1 MKQVDLWE
9 KESMGYPYNGGP
21 NMVKVFKGA
30 VKNELEETVVQQ
42 EMASYLQ
49 LDNINFLIGAGC
61 SSHIVDGTELGIPG
75 MRKLYDDFFKE
86 NADFSAA
93 GLKLKDRFDSNLEKM
108 LEALG
113 AIQVANEIVAIDKDI
128 DEKIDTV
135 RKFIRSKIIEGL
147 HGKGVLSIYKDFYK
161 RMISESR
168 KAPINI
174 FTTNYDLY
182 NEQALDSL
190 GLPYN
195 NGFTGT
201 YKRKFNPASYK
212 YAYVEDMNLSKEVW
226 ERVPNSFNL
235 YKIHGSISWYK
246 DEGDIFEKDYADI
259 GSEDTVMI
267 YPTPL
272 KDRTTLMVPYS
283 DLFRN
288 FESSLLK
295 QNSVLVTLGYSFADD
310 HINRLILNALA
321 IPTFKLIV
329 FGESDAITKL
339 IELDDKRIIVINSD
353 DKIHYFKNFVEKI
366 MPEQS
371 ENSREM
377 IDMPTVARIIKSFE
391 EKK

>member
-1 MKQVDLWE
+1 
-9 KESMGYPYNGGP
+9 
-21 NMVKVFKGA
+21 MVKVFKGA
-30 VKNELEETVVQQ
+30 AENELGETVVQQ
-42 EMASYLQ
+42 EIASYLQ
-49 LDNINFLIGAGC
+49 LNNINFLIGAGC
-61 SSHIVDGTELGIPG
+61 SSHIVDDSEQGIPG

-86 NADFSAA
+86 NADFGAA
-93 GLKLKDRFDSNLEKM
+93 GRKLKGHFDSNLEKM

-113 AIQVANEIVAIDKDI
+113 AIQVANEIVPIDKDI

-135 RKFIRSKIIEGL
+135 QKFIRYKIIEGL
-147 HGKGVLSIYKDFYK
+147 HGEEVLSIYKDFYK

-272 KDRTTLMVPYS
+272 KDRTTLMVPYF

-329 FGESDAITKL
+329 FGESDTITKL
-339 IELDDKRIIVINSD
+339 TELDDKRIIVINSD

-371 ENSREM
+371 ENSREL

>member
-1 MKQVDLWE
+1 MIRI
-9 KESMGYPYNGGP
+9 Y
-21 NMVKVFKGA
+21 KGSI
-30 VKNELEETVVQQ
+30 KNEVDEVAIQQ
-42 EMASYLQ
+42 EISSYLQ

-61 SSHIVDGTELGIPG
+61 SSNIVDGVEQGIPG
-75 MRKLYDDFFKE
+75 MKKLYDDFFT
-86 NADFSAA
+86 DHDGFSAA
-93 GLKLKDRFDSNLEKM
+93 GLELKNKFDCNLEKR

-113 AIQVANEIVAIDKDI
+113 AIQVANGIVEIDKEI
-128 DEKIDTV
+128 DKKITLVQTFIREKI
-135 RKFIRSKIIEGL
+135 IAGL
-147 HGKGVLSIYKDFYK
+147 HGKEVLSIYKDFYK
-161 RMISESR
+161 KMISESR

-182 NEQALDSL
+182 NEQALDFL
-190 GLPYN
+190 GFPYN

-226 ERVPNSFNL
+226 ERVPNFFNL

-246 DEGDIFEKDYADI
+246 DQGDIFEKDYADI
-259 GSEDTVMI
+259 ENDETVMI

-295 QNSVLVTLGYSFADD
+295 QNSVLITLGYSFADD

-329 FGESDAITKL
+329 FGQSDAIEKL
-339 IELDDKRIIVINSD
+339 IDLDDKRIIVINSD
-353 DKIHYFKNFVEKI
+353 DKIHYFKNFVDKV

-371 ENSREM
+371 INTKEM
-377 IDMPTVARIIKSFE
+377 IDMPTVTKIIKAFE

>member
-1 MKQVDLWE
+1 
-9 KESMGYPYNGGP
+9 
-21 NMVKVFKGA
+21 MVRVFKGTI
-30 VKNELEETVVQQ
+30 KNEFEENVVQQ

-61 SSHIVDGTELGIPG
+61 SSHIVDGVELGIPG
-75 MRKLYDDFFKE
+75 MRKLYDDFFKD
-86 NADFSAA
+86 NDDFSVAD
-93 GLKLKDRFDSNLEKM
+93 LKLKEKFDFNLEKM

-113 AIQVANEIVAIDKDI
+113 AIQVANEIAPI
-128 DEKIDTV
+128 DEEIDMKIDMV
-135 RKFIRSKIIEGL
+135 QKFIRTKIIEGL
-147 HGKGVLSIYKDFYK
+147 HGNEVLSIYKEFYK
-161 RMISESR
+161 RMILENR
-168 KAPINI
+168 RAPINI

-190 GLPYN
+190 GFPYN
-195 NGFTGT
+195 NGFIGT
-201 YKRKFNPASYK
+201 YKRRFNPASYK
-212 YAYVEDMNLSKEVW
+212 YAYVEDMNLSEDVW
-226 ERVPNSFNL
+226 ERVPNFFNL
-235 YKIHGSISWYK
+235 YKMHGSISWYK
-246 DEGDIFEKDYADI
+246 NEGDIYEKDYADI
-259 GSEDTVMI
+259 SCDNTVMI

-272 KDRTTLMVPYS
+272 KDRSTLMVPYS
-283 DLFRN
+283 DIFRN

-339 IELDDKRIIVINSD
+339 IELDDKRIIVINSN
-353 DKIHYFKNFVEKI
+353 DKIHYFKNFVKKI

-371 ENSREM
+371 ENAKEM

>member
-1 MKQVDLWE
+1 MK
-9 KESMGYPYNGGP
+9 KCTGGII
-21 NMVKVFKGA
+21 MVRVFKGTI
-30 VKNELEETVVQQ
+30 KNEFEENVVQQ

-61 SSHIVDGTELGIPG
+61 SSHIVDGVELGIPG
-75 MRKLYDDFFKE
+75 MRKIYDDFFKD
-86 NADFSAA
+86 NDDFSVAD
-93 GLKLKDRFDSNLEKM
+93 LKLKEKFDFNLEKM

-113 AIQVANEIVAIDKDI
+113 AIQVANEIAPI
-128 DEKIDTV
+128 DEEIDMKIDMV
-135 RKFIRSKIIEGL
+135 QKFIRTKIIEGL
-147 HGKGVLSIYKDFYK
+147 HGNEVLSIYKEFYK
-161 RMISESR
+161 RMILENR
-168 KAPINI
+168 RAPINI

-190 GLPYN
+190 GFPYN
-195 NGFTGT
+195 NGFIGT
-201 YKRKFNPASYK
+201 YKRRFNPASYK
-212 YAYVEDMNLSKEVW
+212 YAYVEDMNLSKDVW
-226 ERVPNSFNL
+226 ERVPNFFNL
-235 YKIHGSISWYK
+235 YKMHGSISWYK
-246 DEGDIFEKDYADI
+246 NEGDIYEKDYADI
-259 GSEDTVMI
+259 SCDNTVMI

-272 KDRTTLMVPYS
+272 KDRSTLMVPYS
-283 DLFRN
+283 DIFRN

-339 IELDDKRIIVINSD
+339 IELDDKRIIVINSN
-353 DKIHYFKNFVEKI
+353 DKIHYFKNFVKKI

-371 ENSREM
+371 ENAKEM

>member
-1 MKQVDLWE
+1 MIRI
-9 KESMGYPYNGGP
+9 Y
-21 NMVKVFKGA
+21 KGSI
-30 VKNELEETVVQQ
+30 KNEVDEVAIQQ
-42 EMASYLQ
+42 EISSYLQ

-61 SSHIVDGTELGIPG
+61 SSNIVDGVEQGIPG
-75 MRKLYDDFFKE
+75 MKKLYDDFFT
-86 NADFSAA
+86 DHDGFSAA
-93 GLKLKDRFDSNLEKM
+93 GLELKNKFDCNLEKM

-113 AIQVANEIVAIDKDI
+113 AIQVANGIVEIDKEI
-128 DEKIDTV
+128 DKKITLVQTFIREKI
-135 RKFIRSKIIEGL
+135 IAGL
-147 HGKGVLSIYKDFYK
+147 HGKEVLSIYKDFYK
-161 RMISESR
+161 KMISESR
-168 KAPINI
+168 KAAINI

-182 NEQALDSL
+182 NEQALDFL
-190 GLPYN
+190 GFPYN

-226 ERVPNSFNL
+226 ERVPNFFNL

-246 DEGDIFEKDYADI
+246 DQGDIFEKDYADI
-259 GSEDTVMI
+259 ENDETVMI

-295 QNSVLVTLGYSFADD
+295 QNSVLITLGYSFADD

-329 FGESDAITKL
+329 FGQSDAIEKL
-339 IELDDKRIIVINSD
+339 IDLDDKRIIVINSD
-353 DKIHYFKNFVEKI
+353 DKIHYFKNFVDKV

-371 ENSREM
+371 INTKEM
-377 IDMPTVARIIKSFE
+377 IDMPTVTKIIKAFE